1 MLLVHPFYALSY
13 RFGVIQH
20 GASTSD
26 GVHWRTKKPSTLAKD
41 VTRPIRR
48 RQWRRSIY
56 NNGTTAFVTTVRVRV
71 VVITCSFV

>member
-20 GASTSD
+20 GASGSD
-26 GVHWRTKKPSTLAKD
+26 GDHWRTKKPSPLAKD
-41 VTRPIRR
+41 VARPIRR

>member
-20 GASTSD
+20 GASGSD
-26 GVHWRTKKPSTLAKD
+26 GDHWRTKKPSPLAKD
-41 VTRPIRR
+41 VARPVHR

-56 NNGTTAFVTTVRVRV
+56 NNGTTAFVTTVQVRV
-71 VVITCSFV
+71 VVITRLFV